1 MQQSAGD
8 LEQIVSRETLERL
21 RWFEAELR
29 RWTQRINLIARAD
42 VEHIW
47 HRHVL
52 DSVQLLP
59 LIAETITDGIDLGA
73 GAGFPGLVLAIA
85 RPGLRMVLV
94 ESDQRKAAFLQH
106 VAAALSVDVVVCAAR
121 IEKISLAQAS
131 MVTARAL
138 APMDRLLGYAAPLL
152 TSDGFCLFPKGR
164 NGEAEL
170 TEARRGWQMTVERVS
185 SRTDPEAVIFRLDG
199 VRRAE

>member
-1 MQQSAGD
+1 MKHNLAE

-29 RWTQRINLIARAD
+29 RWTLRINLIARAD
-42 VEHIW
+42 IDDIW
-47 HRHVL
+47 HRHIL
-52 DSVQLLP
+52 DSVQLVP
-59 LIAETITDGIDLGA
+59 LVAATVADGVDLGA

-85 RPGLRMVLV
+85 RPELRMVLV
-94 ESDQRKAAFLQH
+94 ESDQRKCAFLQH
-106 VAAALSVDVVVCAAR
+106 VAAALGLNVVVCAAR

-138 APMDRLLGYAAPLL
+138 APLGQLLKYAAPLL
-152 TSDGFCLFPKGR
+152 KPDGFCLFPKGR

-170 TEARRGWQMTVERVS
+170 TEALQGWQMRVERVR
-185 SRTDPEAVIFRLDG
+185 SRTDPEAVIFRLDE
-199 VRRAE
+199 VRRVE